1 MTSDLESGGMGGR
14 LNFFEVLG
22 GPVRLGMKEPGA
34 GLVQSCP
41 GGVQI
46 VVYILLIVLDMQV
59 CWFEAQERPCGL

>member
-46 VVYILLIVLDMQV
+46 VVYIIADST
-59 CWFEAQERPCGL
+59 